1 MLPVALLFVDISK
14 PQSLTTKTVALHGVY
29 NVVYISLHSAHAQ
42 INTCYYNREFLLVT
56 TFVISCGHCD
66 NSHF

>member
-29 NVVYISLHSAHAQ
+29 NVVYISLHKF
-42 INTCYYNREFLLVT
+42 T
-56 TFVISCGHCD
+56 
-66 NSHF
+66 